1 MSESKRTKKEVK
13 EQEDYDFEFL
23 YNKNAFNDV
32 IGDPFAKEP
41 IEGHYITLNKRSVI
55 RVANNQFDVGK
66 ATRNTAQPNIM
77 DFVCDVERVV
87 GDVFDNDK
95 QRISDF
101 YTTYVTEEFILI
113 SPADRIGIEQTI
125 GKFFRRRKISPVS
138 KYFTTLR
145 NSVGAIKERNRKNGN
160 GTNNTARLS
169 L

>member
-1 MSESKRTKKEVK
+1 MQEKKRTKK

-41 IEGHYITLNKRSVI
+41 VEGHYITLNKRSSV
-55 RVANNQFDVGK
+55 RVANNDFDIGK

-77 DFVCDVERVV
+77 DFICDVERV
-87 GDVFDNDK
+87 
-95 QRISDF
+95 ISDHF
-101 YTTYVTEEFILI
+101 ENNPTRIEEFQATYITEER
-113 SPADRIGIEQTI
+113 ADIYASKERTNIEQAL
-125 GKFFRRRKISPVS
+125 GKLFRRRKISPVS

-160 GTNNTARLS
+160 GTGNTARLA